1 MSTPNVSAS
10 GASASHGETVTVPE
24 TWGLVGYL
32 RTPADLY
39 KACEAL
45 RDAGYKKFDAHTP
58 FPVHGLENAMG
69 LKPSKLPF
77 IVFGAALTGAASALA
92 MMVYMN
98 VIDYPMNIGGKPYL
112 TLPSYVPITF
122 ELTILFS
129 AFAAFFG
136 CWGLNLLPKF
146 FDPVMQ
152 HPQFAR
158 ATDDL
163 FFVAVEATDP
173 NFDVRKTR
181 ALLEGL
187 GVKDLQEVAP

>member
-10 GASASHGETVTVPE
+10 ASHGETVVVSE
-24 TWGLVGYL
+24 TWGLVGYV

-39 KACEAL
+39 KTCEAL

-152 HPQFAR
+152 HPSFGR
-158 ATDDL
+158 ASDDL
-163 FFVAVEATDP
+163 FFVAVESADP
-173 NFDVRKTR
+173 KFDAGRTR

-187 GVKDLQEVAP
+187 GVNELQEVAP

>member
-1 MSTPNVSAS
+1 MSTPNA
-10 GASASHGETVTVPE
+10 ATVQGKGP
-24 TWGLVGYL
+24 WGVVGYL
-32 RTPADLY
+32 ETPAELY
-39 KACEAL
+39 KACEGL

-92 MMVYMN
+92 MMIYMN

-152 HPQFAR
+152 HPQFGR

-173 NFDVRKTR
+173 NFDARKTR

>member
-1 MSTPNVSAS
+1 MSTPKTD
-10 GASASHGETVTVPE
+10 TVKVPE
-24 TWGLVGYL
+24 TWGLVGYVKS
-32 RTPADLY
+32 PADIY
-39 KACEAL
+39 KTCESL
-45 RDAGYKKFDAHTP
+45 RDAGYRKFDAHTP

-92 MMVYMN
+92 MMIYMN

-112 TLPSYVPITF
+112 TIPSYVPITF

-152 HPQFAR
+152 HPNFGR

-163 FFVAVEATDP
+163 FFVAVESSDP
-173 NFDVRKTR
+173 KFDAGKTR
-181 ALLEGL
+181 ALLEKL
-187 GVKDLQEVAP
+187 GVQELQEVAS